1 MHGYFSGSYDDKID
15 ISWASNVIQVHGLN
29 IKNLIKSRSRVASN
43 PMQGDKVN
51 KIELDLNDLFLK
63 CRMNSLIAGKTMK
76 MIIRNSE

>member
-1 MHGYFSGSYDDKID
+1 M
-15 ISWASNVIQVHGLN
+15 IQVHGLN

-76 MIIRNSE
+76 IIIRNSEYSMIDRFFLLVTCIRPQG

>member
-1 MHGYFSGSYDDKID
+1 M
-15 ISWASNVIQVHGLN
+15 IQVHGLN

-76 MIIRNSE
+76 IIIRNSEYSMIDRFFLLVTCIRPQ